1 MPNAVPSPAAQVER
15 SGRRGLLRISLTLNL
30 VLARA
35 LLLHWIFPNAVGMGA
50 KLGRVRSEAPAGSG
64 ASKSKSGASSQ
75 EMLSPRR
82 PGTIWSRLASPDPRV
97 FAANLRQVGCPEIT
111 VCDLLRPLIERTV
124 SARSTHVGEGDS
136 FWSTGAARRAIRLK
150 NEAAR
155 RVIVEDAVRML
166 SELSCEPDVML
177 KDRSIEV
184 EMLVTLFT
192 GFLDPGVRDSLF
204 SVIYRESLAE
214 QAESNL
220 EGRDET
226 LSQLGGERRRH
237 ARELEKQVRQ
247 LMTAAEFGEL
257 EVRLQT
263 LAMGGL
269 LGDEQTLH
277 ALHLTPG
284 EAREWVRLKGTTEP
298 GMLANFFHFEEA
310 SSGGRATEE
319 DVAGPLRALL
329 GDERYALYEKLTHS
343 TYSQVESLAAQKQLA
358 PGLGDQ
364 AYQTLRAFEA
374 SLAPLRAA
382 WAADPAATR
391 PAVLAARD
399 ALRERLNVLFTALQE
414 KERQDLVNGAVD
426 GAVRNVWRKP

>member
-1 MPNAVPSPAAQVER
+1 MPNADPSSAACVER
-15 SGRRGLLRISLTLNL
+15 SGRRGLAWISLTLNL
-30 VLARA
+30 VLAGA
-35 LLLHWIFPNAVGMGA
+35 LLLHWMFPNAVGIGA
-50 KLGRVRSEAPAGSG
+50 KLGGVRSEAPAGSG

-75 EMLSPRR
+75 EMPSPRR

-97 FAANLRQVGCPEIT
+97 FAANLRQVGCPEFT
-111 VCDLLRPLIERTV
+111 VCDLVRPIIERT
-124 SARSTHVGEGDS
+124 ASTRIAHVGEGDS
-136 FWSTGAARRAIRLK
+136 FWSTGATRRAIRLK

-155 RVIVEDAVRML
+155 RVIVDDTIRML
-166 SELSCEPDVML
+166 SELSCEPDIML

-184 EMLVTLFT
+184 EMLIALLT
-192 GFLDPGVRDSLF
+192 GFLDPAVRDSLF
-204 SVIYRESLAE
+204 SVIYHESLAE

-220 EGRDET
+220 EGRDVT

-237 ARELEKQVRQ
+237 ARELEKQVRK

-263 LAMGGL
+263 LTMGGL

-284 EAREWVRLKGTTEP
+284 EVREWVRLKGSTEP
-298 GMLANFFHFEEA
+298 GMLANFFHFEEEA
-310 SSGGRATEE
+310 SGARPTEA
-319 DVAGPLRALL
+319 DLVGPLRALL
-329 GDERYALYEKLTHS
+329 GDERYALYEKLNHS
-343 TYSQVESLAAQKQLA
+343 TYSQVESLAAQKKLA

-364 AYQTLRAFEA
+364 AYQTLRTFEE

-382 WAADPAATR
+382 WAADPAGTR

-399 ALRERLNVLFTALQE
+399 ALRDRLNVLLGAFPE

-426 GAVRNVWRKP
+426 GTVRNVWKRP